1 MPETAVRSASSVD
14 QNRAEV
20 RPWVG
25 RSIERVEDA
34 ALLTGRGRF
43 IDDLGTPP
51 GTLHAAILR
60 SPHAHADIVSVDAE
74 AARRAPGV
82 AAVLTGEQVKALT
95 SSLVVGVKAPV
106 ECWPIAIDRVRYVG
120 EPVAVVVATDRARAE
135 DAIELINVEY
145 RPRAAVVDPLAA
157 LAADAPVLHE
167 GFPGN
172 LASDRRFSYGNP
184 DLAFGEAAH
193 RFSIDIRYPRNS
205 CTPIETYG
213 VIASHDAAED
223 AYDILA
229 NFQGPF
235 SIHTVISRALKVPG
249 NRLRLRTPPASGG
262 SFGVKQGVF
271 PYIVLIGAA
280 SRAVGRPVKWIEDRL
295 EHLTASV
302 SATNRATTLSA
313 AVAADGKI
321 LALDWDQV
329 EDCGAHLRA
338 PEPATLYRM
347 HGNLTGAYDI
357 RHVRVR
363 NRVVVTN
370 KTPTG
375 LNRGFGGPQV
385 YFALE
390 RLVQRIAIGLR
401 LDPFDVIKRNLVPA
415 NAFPYRTATGALL
428 DSGNYQEAIARGV
441 EQGRLA
447 ELRTRRD
454 EARAQGRLYGI
465 GFTAV
470 VEPSVSNM
478 GYITTVLTAAERR
491 KAGPKNGAQA
501 TATVTLDPV
510 GSVTVHVASVPQGQ
524 GHRTVLSQVVAD
536 VFGLKPQDVRVNT
549 EIDTTKDAWSIAS
562 GNYASRFAAAVA
574 GTAKLAAERI
584 AARLARVAAS
594 QLNVEPGDV
603 VFGDGLVA
611 SKRNPEN
618 RIAFS
623 RIAALSHWSPGS
635 LPDDAGQTIRETVF
649 WTPPELTAP
658 DDEDRINSSLCHG
671 FIFDFCGVEIDR
683 TTFEVRIDRYVTMHD
698 CGTILHPGM
707 VNGQIRGGFAQALG
721 AALYEEYAYA
731 ADGSFLTGTFAD
743 YLLPTTAEV
752 PEPQIVHMET
762 PSPFTPLGAKGVGE
776 GNCMSTPVCIANAV
790 ADALRLADVTLP
802 LVPAKLAALVRG
814 PEPEPPAGQP
824 KAAPARE
831 GDRRLHGEGSAS
843 VNGAPEQVWTMLL
856 DVGTLQAVI
865 PGCQRVDKV
874 SDTHFRADVTLGI
887 GPVTGRYRAD
897 VQLFDLD
904 PPRTVTLRGKA
915 EGALGFGSAE
925 GRITL
930 EPDGKGGTRLHYAY
944 DAAIGGKVASIGGRL
959 LDGATRVIIGQFF
972 AALARK
978 AGGGGPASGF
988 SLIALLGK
996 LASLLGGRR

>member
-1 MPETAVRSASSVD
+1 MAQAAARSASSVD
-14 QNRAEV
+14 MEG
-20 RPWVG
+20 RPWIG

-43 IDDLGTPP
+43 IDDIGIPP

-60 SPHAHADIVSVDAE
+60 SPHAHADIVSIDAE

-82 AAVLTGEQVKALT
+82 AAVLTGKQVKELT

-120 EPVAVVVATDRARAE
+120 EPVAIVVATDRARAE
-135 DAIELINVEY
+135 DAADLIDVNY
-145 RPRAAVVDPLAA
+145 QPRAAVIDPLAA
-157 LAADAPVLHE
+157 LAADAPILHD

-172 LASDRRFSYGNP
+172 LASDRSFSYGNP
-184 DLAFGEAAH
+184 GQAFAEAAH
-193 RFSIDIRYPRNS
+193 RFSIDIHYPRNS

-213 VIASHDAAED
+213 VIASYEAAED
-223 AYDILA
+223 AFDVLA

-249 NRLRLRTPPASGG
+249 NRLRLRTPPDSGG

-302 SATNRATTLSA
+302 SATNRATKLSA
-313 AVAADGKI
+313 AVAADGRI

-357 RHVRVR
+357 RHVKVR

-401 LDPFDVIKRNLVPA
+401 LDPLEIIRRNLVPA
-415 NAFPYRTATGALL
+415 KAFPYRTATGALL
-428 DSGNYQEAIARGV
+428 DSGNYQEAVARAI
-441 EQGRLA
+441 EQGKLA
-447 ELRTRRD
+447 ELMARR
-454 EARAQGRLYGI
+454 EEVRAQGRLYGI

-491 KAGPKNGAQA
+491 NAGPKNGAQA
-501 TATVTLDPV
+501 TATVALDPV
-510 GSVTVHVASVPQGQ
+510 GGVTVHVASVPQGQ
-524 GHRTVLSQVVAD
+524 GHRTILSQVVAD

-549 EIDTTKDAWSIAS
+549 EIDTAKDAWSIAS

-594 QLNVEPGDV
+594 QLNAEPTDI
-603 VFGDGLVA
+603 VFAGGFVA
-611 SKRNPEN
+611 SKHNPEN
-618 RIAFS
+618 RVAFS
-623 RIAALSHWSPGS
+623 RVAALSHWSPGS
-635 LPDDAGQTIRETVF
+635 LPDDAGQMIRETVF

-671 FIFDFCGVEIDR
+671 FIFDFCGVEVDR
-683 TTFEVRIDRYVTMHD
+683 TTFETRIDRYVTMHD
-698 CGTILHPGM
+698 CGTILHPAM

-721 AALYEEYAYA
+721 AALYEEYAYGV
-731 ADGSFLTGTFAD
+731 DGSFLAGTFAD
-743 YLLPTTAEV
+743 YLLPTTTEV
-752 PEPQIVHMET
+752 PEPQIIHMET

-790 ADALRLADVTLP
+790 ADALGLEDVTLP
-802 LVPAKLAALVRG
+802 LVPAKLAGLARG
-814 PEPEPPAGQP
+814 PEPEPPAGRSSA
-824 KAAPARE
+824 KLARE

-843 VNGAPEQVWTMLL
+843 VNAAPEQVWAMLL
-856 DVGTLQAVI
+856 DVRTLQAVI
-865 PGCQRVDKV
+865 PGCQRVDRV

-904 PPRTVTLRGKA
+904 PPHAVTLRGQA
-915 EGALGFGSAE
+915 EGALGFGGAE

-930 EPDGKGGTRLHYAY
+930 APDGKGGTKLHYSY

-959 LDGATRVIIGQFF
+959 LNGATRVIIGQFF
-972 AALARK
+972 AALARQ
-978 AGGGGPASGF
+978 AGGGAPAGG
-988 SLIALLGK
+988 LLGK
-996 LASLLGGRR
+996 LASLFGGRR